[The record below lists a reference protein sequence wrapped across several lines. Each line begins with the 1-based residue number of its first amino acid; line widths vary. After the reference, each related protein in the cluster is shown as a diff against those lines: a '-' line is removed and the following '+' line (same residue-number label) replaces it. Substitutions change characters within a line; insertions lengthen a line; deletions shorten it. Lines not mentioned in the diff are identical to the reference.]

1 MNKWIKITEYVQ
13 ESKQINEQELLDVKK
28 ELELYLV
35 NHDLGEEIKIKVQSM
50 IFDIDNLIK
59 LINSKNKGK
68 NESEIKLLLKKIKKT
83 LEVLKKIFLTIDD
96 TCRKVNHFLDKVS
109 SNIWEIILKVDTILF
124 H

>member
-1 MNKWIKITEYVQ
+1 
-13 ESKQINEQELLDVKK
+13 
-28 ELELYLV
+28 
-35 NHDLGEEIKIKVQSM
+35 M

-109 SNIWEIILKVDTILF
+109 SNI
-124 H
+124 

>member
-1 MNKWIKITEYVQ
+1 MNKGIKFTEYVQ

-96 TCRKVNHFLDKVS
+96 TCRKVNHFLDTVS
-109 SNIWEIILKVDTILF
+109 SNIGEIILKVDTILF

>member
-1 MNKWIKITEYVQ
+1 MNKWIKFTEYVQ

-96 TCRKVNHFLDKVS
+96 TCRKVNHFLDTVS